1 MLKDLL
7 KRNLEDG
14 FFYFQLHNV
23 FIRSK
28 IKRVVGRKTLTKY
41 LIIEFE
47 NGNIDIHSKTR
58 VTEIK
63 RPKNIFTEFEWCYEI
78 RNEDDEFLGYIGNP
92 LNSPSINQI

>member
-1 MLKDLL
+1 MLNDLI

-23 FIRSK
+23 FIRAK

-63 RPKNIFTEFEWCYEI
+63 RPKNILTEFEWCYEI

-92 LNSPSINQI
+92 LNN